1 MSQRVVGIVIERLL
15 TDEDLRMRFALNRI
29 EAVIEL
35 SLDGLE
41 LTSDEIDA
49 FVQTDARVW
58 FLGNAMLGCR
68 AH

>member
-1 MSQRVVGIVIERLL
+1 MSQRMVGIVIDRLL
-15 TDEDLRMRFALNRI
+15 TDEDLRMRFALDRI

-49 FVQTDARVW
+49 FVRTDARVW
-58 FLGNAMLGCR
+58 FLGSAMSGSR

>member
-1 MSQRVVGIVIERLL
+1 MSQQVVGIVIDRLL
-15 TDEDLRMRFALNRI
+15 TDEDLRARFAWNRI

-49 FVQTDARVW
+49 FVRTDARVW
-58 FLGNAMLGCR
+58 FLGSAMVGWR